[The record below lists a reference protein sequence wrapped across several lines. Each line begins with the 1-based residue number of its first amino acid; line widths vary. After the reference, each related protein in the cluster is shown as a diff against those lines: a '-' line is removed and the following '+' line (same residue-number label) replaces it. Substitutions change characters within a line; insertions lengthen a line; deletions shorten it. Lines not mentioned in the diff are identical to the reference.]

1 MDLPNLV
8 YDDAVSKVLFSSKS
22 APSEK
27 VETKHSHHDTQ
38 PWNHLGEGMIL
49 DIMSSLI
56 YEKISE

>member
-38 PWNHLGEGMIL
+38 PRNQLGEGMIL